1 MYAIT
6 PRFAPTST
14 PDQLDAA
21 GELWSEFPDCYMQ
34 THVSENV
41 GEVAWVKELF
51 PERKGYLD
59 VYDHSKLCRP
69 RAVFGHGIHLTDD
82 ELATMHRTGSS
93 IAHCPTSN
101 FFLGSGY
108 LDVFRAQD
116 AKRPVRVGLGT
127 DLGAGTSFSILLTL
141 NEAYKAAQLNNKKLT
156 AGHAYYLAT
165 RGTARAMYID
175 DKVGSIAP
183 GMEADL
189 VVLDMKS
196 TPIIDYRMKFVE
208 DINEALFVQMT
219 LGDDRAVQATYVAGK
234 LRYER

>member
-1 MYAIT
+1 
-6 PRFAPTST
+6 
-14 PDQLDAA
+14 
-21 GELWSEFPDCYMQ
+21 
-34 THVSENV
+34 
-41 GEVAWVKELF
+41 
-51 PERKGYLD
+51 
-59 VYDHSKLCRP
+59 
-69 RAVFGHGIHLTDD
+69 
-82 ELATMHRTGSS
+82 MHRTGSAIS
-93 IAHCPTSN
+93 HCPTSN

-108 LDVFRAQD
+108 LDVFRAHD

-141 NEAYKAAQLNNKKLT
+141 NEAYKAAQLNRNKLT

-165 RGTARAMYID
+165 RGTAHAMYIE

-189 VVLDMKS
+189 VVLNMKS
-196 TPIIDYRMKFVE
+196 TPIIKYRMQFAE

-234 LRYER
+234 LKYEQTTH